1 MSVGHTAR
9 VIEEAGIPTVCVY
22 IRAFRHEA
30 EALKPPRT
38 LVTRHILGR
47 TVGAPGD
54 AVGQRAVVRAA
65 LRLLETAEAP
75 GAIVDLQESPYARA
89 EAGAQAS
96 VPSTG

>member
-38 LVTRHILGR
+38 LITRHILGR
-47 TVGAPGD
+47 TIGAPGD
-54 AVGQRAVVRAA
+54 ADGQRRVVRAA
-65 LRLLETAEAP
+65 LRLLETADAP
-75 GAIVDLQESPYARA
+75 GTIA
-89 EAGAQAS
+89 EADAHAGNPIA
-96 VPSTG
+96 G